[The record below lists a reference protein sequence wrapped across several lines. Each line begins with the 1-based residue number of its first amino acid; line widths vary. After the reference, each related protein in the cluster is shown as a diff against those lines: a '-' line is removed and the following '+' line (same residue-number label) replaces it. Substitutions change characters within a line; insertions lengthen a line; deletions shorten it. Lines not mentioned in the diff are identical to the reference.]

1 MIKQELG
8 VAEKDET
15 KAQGNRSG
23 NKMPTKMTLE
33 HKLGSM
39 WLTKASQKLGSELSR
54 SQWKRENSI
63 KK

>member
-1 MIKQELG
+1 M
-8 VAEKDET
+8 AEKGET
-15 KAQGNRSG
+15 KAQGNSSG
-23 NKMPTKMTLE
+23 NKMPTTMTLE

-39 WLTKASQKLGSELSR
+39 CLPKASQKLGSELSR